1 MAHDFQSDIDLIGGI
16 AAVPTILDVVCNTTG
31 MGFAAVA
38 RVTDGRWIAC
48 GVRDTI
54 RFGLQPGSE
63 LQIETTICHEIR
75 QHGQPVVIDH
85 VAADQKFCRHHATER
100 YGFQSYISVPIVL
113 PNGRFFG
120 TLCAIDPEP
129 RILNTPA
136 ITGMFKLF
144 AEMIAFH
151 IEASERMAASAADL
165 LEEREA
171 SGLREQ
177 FIAVLGHDL
186 RNPLASISAGMRA
199 LQRTPLDETASGV
212 VHLVQNSVR
221 RMSRLIDDVMD
232 LARGRLAGGIPLT
245 RDGDGGLEPVLHQ
258 VVDEAVMSWPQRR
271 IDVEFDMR
279 EAVICDSSRIGQLC
293 SNLLGNAVAHG
304 AADMPVVVRM
314 SARDGMF
321 RLTVANGGEPIP
333 PAALEKLFQP
343 FFRGIARPGQQGL
356 GLGLY
361 IASEIARA
369 HGGDL
374 SVVSTPAETRFIFQ
388 MPTRPG

>member
-1 MAHDFQSDIDLIGGI
+1 MAHDFQADIDLIGGI

-54 RFGLQPGSE
+54 RFGLQPGGE
-63 LQIETTICHEIR
+63 LKAETTICHEIR

-85 VAADQKFCRHHATER
+85 VATDPMFCRHHTPDR

-113 PNGRFFG
+113 PDGRFFG

-136 ITGMFKLF
+136 VTGMFKLF

-151 IEASERMAASAADL
+151 IEAHERMAASAADL

-171 SGLREQ
+171 SELREQ

-199 LQRTPLDETASGV
+199 LQRTPLDEKASSV

-232 LARGRLAGGIPLT
+232 LARGRLAGGIPLA

-258 VVDEAVMSWPQRR
+258 VVDETVMSWPQRR
-271 IDVEFDMR
+271 IEVEFDMQ
-279 EAVICDSSRIGQLC
+279 EAVVCDSSRIGQLC

-304 AADMPVVVRM
+304 AVDMPVVVRV

-343 FFRGIARPGQQGL
+343 FFRGIVRPGQQGL

-361 IASEIARA
+361 IAAEIARA

-374 SVVSTPAETRFIFQ
+374 GVVSTPAETRFTFQ

>member
-1 MAHDFQSDIDLIGGI
+1 MAHDFQADIDLIGGI

-31 MGFAAVA
+31 MRFAAVA

-48 GVRDTI
+48 GVKDMI
-54 RFGLQPGSE
+54 RFGLQPGDE
-63 LQIETTICHEIR
+63 LDVETTICHEIR
-75 QHGQPVVIDH
+75 RHGRAVIIDH
-85 VAADQKFCRHHATER
+85 VAADQIFCRHHTPDR

-113 PNGRFFG
+113 PGGRFFG

-129 RILNTPA
+129 RVLNTPA

-165 LEEREA
+165 LDEREA

-221 RMSRLIDDVMD
+221 RMSRLIDDVLD
-232 LARGRLAGGIPLT
+232 LARGRLGGGIPLV

-258 VVDEAVMSWPQRR
+258 VVDETVMSWPQRR

-314 SARDGMF
+314 TAGEGMF

-343 FFRGIARPGQQGL
+343 FFRGIVRPGQQGL

-361 IASEIARA
+361 IAAEIARA

-374 SVVSTPAETRFIFQ
+374 GVVSTPAETRFTFQ
-388 MPTRPG
+388 MPTRSG